1 MIVLLHPYA
10 VRAQPSQ
17 PEKQEPWDYGSF
29 ILHGKASCGI
39 PASTWPRM
47 RRRLE
52 GMPVMDNSQQA
63 YHHGKANV

>member
-29 ILHGKASCGI
+29 ILHEKKTGWYACNG
-39 PASTWPRM
+39 
-47 RRRLE
+47 
-52 GMPVMDNSQQA
+52 
-63 YHHGKANV
+63 